1 MRVILRELA
10 HTQQA
15 VQHAGLFVT
24 VHDAKLEIPLLQF
37 TIAAQM
43 RIVNEHVRNAVHGL
57 DAVHVAF
64 DLREIHV
71 FTVVGVMPGLFPQ
84 LAAQNLRALHKLI
97 TALDVFAAQE
107 IFKDRTEQHPLGQ
120 PEDHTGGH
128 ILMEREQIE
137 FLTELTVVAALGLF
151 DTVQIF
157 LEIFGIGKGR
167 CVDAGKHT
175 VLFVAAPVRPGNGQQ
190 LERLHEPGIRN
201 VRPTAQVNE
210 IAVPVQGDG
219 PVFEALDQLDLV
231 GLAHIVE
238 QLDGVGLGNVHPLER
253 NRGINDALHFRFDG
267 FELIGRKRRFHV
279 EIVVEA
285 VFDGGADGHL
295 GGGGELLDGRSH
307 DVRGGMADE
316 AQPFGGVGSNRSQ
329 GESLGS
335 SGDRRSQIQKRIAGL
350 AGNRR
355 LEAFSAQSLFQSI
368 RTGRPVGDLNHFSFY

>member
-1 MRVILRELA
+1 M
-10 HTQQA
+10 
-15 VQHAGLFVT
+15 
-24 VHDAKLEIPLLQF
+24 
-37 TIAAQM
+37 
-43 RIVNEHVRNAVHGL
+43 
-57 DAVHVAF
+57 
-64 DLREIHV
+64 
-71 FTVVGVMPGLFPQ
+71 
-84 LAAQNLRALHKLI
+84 
-97 TALDVFAAQE
+97 
-107 IFKDRTEQHPLGQ
+107 
-120 PEDHTGGH
+120 
-128 ILMEREQIE
+128 
-137 FLTELTVVAALGLF
+137 
-151 DTVQIF
+151 
-157 LEIFGIGKGR
+157 
-167 CVDAGKHT
+167 
-175 VLFVAAPVRPGNGQQ
+175 
-190 LERLHEPGIRN
+190 
-201 VRPTAQVNE
+201 RPTAQVNE
-210 IAVPVQGDG
+210 IAVPVQSDG

-253 NRGINDALHFRFDG
+253 NRGINDALHFRFNG

-285 VFDGGADGHL
+285 VFDGGTDGHL
-295 GGGGELLDGRSH
+295 GGGEELLDGRGH